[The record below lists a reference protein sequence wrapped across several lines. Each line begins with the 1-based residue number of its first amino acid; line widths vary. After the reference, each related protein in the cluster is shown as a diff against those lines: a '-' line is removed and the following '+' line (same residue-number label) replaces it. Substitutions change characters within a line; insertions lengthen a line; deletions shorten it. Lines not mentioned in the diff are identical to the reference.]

1 MTYGFPFVN
10 NNNYQIE
17 MQKKYE
23 KRQIN
28 KKSSGLGFYIF
39 SYFAVMNV
47 TIIAIMVVLTIFFPK
62 IITNLKISG
71 IPIQLM
77 SMIASIFAAFIP
89 GLFYFVF
96 SKSDMSET
104 IKVNR
109 VKLRIL
115 IPIVFM
121 GMAVCMIANVAA
133 DILNQNFAFF
143 GLENTLDMDT
153 SSENLAESMFGVVS
167 TALMPAIAEEF
178 AFRGIVLGSL
188 RKYGDTF
195 AIIASAV
202 MFGAMHGN
210 IVQIP
215 FAFILG
221 LVFGFAVCKTN
232 SLIPAII
239 IHFINNSYAVIL
251 SAIQNAKLFDDRTF
265 IMIYFIIV
273 ILFCIFGCLAFISVS
288 KKDKDFFTVSD
299 KPTAFGFSNMLTLK
313 DKLKEF
319 FLNAGVIISIGIF
332 AIETIMYIGIINA

>member
-1 MTYGFPFVN
+1 
-10 NNNYQIE
+10 
-17 MQKKYE
+17 
-23 KRQIN
+23 
-28 KKSSGLGFYIF
+28 
-39 SYFAVMNV
+39 
-47 TIIAIMVVLTIFFPK
+47 
-62 IITNLKISG
+62 
-71 IPIQLM
+71 
-77 SMIASIFAAFIP
+77 
-89 GLFYFVF
+89 
-96 SKSDMSET
+96 MSET
-104 IKVNR
+104 IKLNR

-133 DILNQNFAFF
+133 DMLNHNFAFF

-153 SSENLAESMFGVVS
+153 SSENLAESMFGIVS

-178 AFRGIVLGSL
+178 AFRGIILGSL
-188 RKYGDTF
+188 RKYGDAF

-265 IMIYFIIV
+265 IMIYFVIV